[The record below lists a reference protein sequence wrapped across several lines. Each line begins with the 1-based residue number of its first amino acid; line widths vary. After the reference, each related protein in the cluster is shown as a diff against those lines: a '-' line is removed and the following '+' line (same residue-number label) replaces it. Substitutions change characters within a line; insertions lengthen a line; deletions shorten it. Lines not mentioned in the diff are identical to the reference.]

1 MKASSEIHNLRLKEL
16 HYVRKD
22 LTHLNES
29 WSDPRYEG
37 RSIAEIHNDIAE
49 RYKSTIGQKVQK
61 NLVMFR
67 EGVVVIDENTT
78 ME

>member
-29 WSDPRYEG
+29 WYDPRYEG